1 MNPGSAG
8 SVLPWSVHEAL
19 QTVPRFLELA
29 AGFREGD
36 PVVVTFYGGKGGSS
50 GSHHLRWRGKEE
62 GGGALPV
69 VWDEALRQE
78 VEARLFPELEGG
90 RQLGFVAGVGG
101 SKKAQITHVYGL
113 RAEIDLED
121 SHELQRQ
128 VYAAVEERYGIRF
141 TLLDTGGKSVH
152 AWIAAAAAIPF
163 DQYSHTSKRWHALIV
178 EAALIAGLD
187 LPEGALDAA
196 CNRPTQVMRLPGAVH
211 NKSRK
216 VAEVIQWGEG
226 PVALEALGLDWPQV
240 EEWAKRTEAPKKVA
254 QQAFARRCEAGQF
267 LGLSGDA
274 RIDELVSL
282 ARAVPVRVPGGGT
295 YDTVLKLVGA
305 LSRAL
310 GAEEAAQV
318 LHRAGHLDKE
328 GRPSLEGL
336 RQWCG
341 TFDLD
346 PERAAD
352 HLAWLTWWA
361 EREHGWQRPVLQL
374 RGVLEPT
381 ELVKPT
387 PAAISEALWSI
398 GGGMVVCRTGSGKTE
413 GACAYVD
420 CLADNWVGAKRKFSA
435 VAITPRRTINSQL
448 APQLRAANVSGQKSG
463 RGDPFSQPG
472 TKPDRYVCCLPSLG
486 NPSKRNGHAAFWG
499 EYGSLGDAGSP
510 SVPTG
515 RGVMA
520 VVLILDEVRQIVTD
534 LLLSASGPGSLWETP
549 AERWLSG
556 IALVRSISHAGVVM
570 AMDAQAGEPER
581 ELLRGIGRVE
591 AARVVGC
598 PAVDPTRTM
607 RWTSDQGRWRDC
619 LLGHAKARSGT
630 DRPLLVVT
638 GAKGKDGIGQR
649 GLSARALRDALL
661 EAVPGIRVLI
671 IDAESKDIKAAQ
683 QVLRGGVEGWDVVIC
698 TPVAQ
703 SGVSWVSAFAET
715 VFVAGGRTLP
725 PNICGGQAGRRE
737 RTATTCVA
745 YVPKTTWDRSL
756 PLWGQEVEAIRAE
769 LDQAREQAADLAIAS
784 GREIELLERVYVLA
798 AQRQIEELV
807 LFRDYTL
814 HYAAVD
820 GWATEELAA
829 VQPLPRL
836 KGAGGLREK
845 RTEPVP
851 YGELDQWREL
861 LVRSLRLQAAGAVRE
876 VAQAQTEA
884 LAESNQ
890 AKVGS
895 AGADLLSANL
905 AEVQELLLSAGLGRL
920 CDGQLRSS
928 EDSLVQ
934 EVATAIRT
942 PEGRRTLRAATWL
955 GVDLQAER
963 KPKGGKE
970 KKPDPVKTI
979 NALVDK
985 LGGVQ
990 LSERKQVSGDRVRL
1004 YGWQLPH

>member
-1 MNPGSAG
+1 MDPARVS
-8 SVLPWSVHEAL
+8 EAL

-36 PVVVTFYGGKGGSS
+36 PVVVTFYGGKDGSG
-50 GSHHLRWRGKEE
+50 GSHHLRRRQPDE
-62 GGGALPV
+62 GSGALPV
-69 VWDEALRQE
+69 VWDEALSRE
-78 VEARLFPELEGG
+78 VEARLLPELDGG

-101 SKKAQITHVYGL
+101 SKRAQITHIYGL

-121 SHELQRQ
+121 THDLQRQ

-141 TLLDTGGKSVH
+141 TLLDTGGKSLH
-152 AWIAAAAAIPF
+152 AWIAAAAAIPV
-163 DQYSHTSKRWHALIV
+163 DQYRETSERWHALIV
-178 EAALIAGLD
+178 ETAQKAGLD
-187 LPEGALDAA
+187 LPKEPDKA
-196 CNRPTQVMRLPGAVH
+196 CHQPTQVMRLPGAVH
-211 NKSRK
+211 RKSEK
-216 VAEVIQWGEG
+216 VAEVIQWGDG
-226 PVALEALGLDWPQV
+226 PVALVALGLDWPQV
-240 EEWAKRTEAPKKVA
+240 EEWAKRMEAPKKVA
-254 QQAFARRCEAGQF
+254 QQAFARSCEAGQF

-310 GAEEAAQV
+310 GSEEAAQV
-318 LHRAGHLDKE
+318 LHRAEHLDKE

-346 PERAAD
+346 PEGAAD
-352 HLAWLTWWA
+352 HLAWLAAWA

-381 ELVKPT
+381 ELVEPT
-387 PAAISEALWSI
+387 PAAISEALWSM
-398 GGGMVVCRTGSGKTE
+398 GAGMVVCRTGSGKTE

-420 CLADNWVGAKRKFSA
+420 RLADNWVGAKRKFSA

-448 APQLRAANVSGQKSG
+448 APQLRAVNVSGQKSG

-486 NPSKRNGHAAFWG
+486 NPSKRNGGPETWGVFWT
-499 EYGSLGDAGSP
+499 YGD
-510 SVPTG
+510 TG
-515 RGVMA
+515 RPQVLTGQGAMA
-520 VVLILDEVRQIVTD
+520 VVLILDEVRQMVTD
-534 LLLSASGPGSLWETP
+534 LLLSASGPGTMWETP
-549 AERWLSG
+549 AERWRSG
-556 IALVRSISHAGVVM
+556 VALVRSIDHAAVVL

-581 ELLRGIGRVE
+581 ELLRGINRGEAERVL
-591 AARVVGC
+591 GC
-598 PAVDPTRTM
+598 PTAKPTRVM
-607 RWTSDQGRWRDC
+607 RWTSQQSRWRDC
-619 LLGHAKARSGT
+619 LLGHANARSAT
-630 DRPLLVVT
+630 DKPLLVVT
-638 GAKGKDGIGQR
+638 GAKGKDGEGQR
-649 GLSARALRDALL
+649 GLSARGLRDALL
-661 EAVPGIRVLI
+661 EALPGIRVLV
-671 IDAESKDIKAAQ
+671 IDAESKDSEAARR
-683 QVLRGGVEGWDVVIC
+683 VLWGEVEGWDVVIC

-703 SGVSWVSAFAET
+703 SGVSWVGAFAAT

-756 PLWGQEVEAIRAE
+756 PLWGQEVKAIRAE
-769 LDQAREQAADLAIAS
+769 LSQAREQAADLAIAS
-784 GREIELLERVYVLA
+784 GWEIELLERVYVLA
-798 AQRQIEELV
+798 AQRQIEELA

-829 VQPLPRL
+829 VEPLPRA
-836 KGAGGLREK
+836 KGAGGIREK
-845 RTEPVP
+845 RSKPVP
-851 YGELDQWREL
+851 YSELDPWREL
-861 LVRSLRLQAAGAVRE
+861 LVRSLRLQAVGAERE
-876 VAQAQTEA
+876 VAQVQAEA
-884 LAESNQ
+884 LAASNQ

-920 CDGQLRSS
+920 CDSQLRSA
-928 EDSLVQ
+928 EDPLVQ
-934 EVATAIRT
+934 EAVTAIRT
-942 PEGRRTLRAATWL
+942 PEGRRILRAATWL

-963 KPKGGKE
+963 KPKGGQQ

-990 LSERKQVSGDRVRL
+990 LSERKQVSGGRVRL

>member
-1 MNPGSAG
+1 MLCN
-8 SVLPWSVHEAL
+8 VRVAL
-19 QTVPRFLELA
+19 ATVPRFLELA
-29 AGFREGD
+29 AGFRGGD
-36 PVVVTFYGGKGGSS
+36 PVVVTFYGGKNGSS

-69 VWDEALRQE
+69 VWDESLRQE
-78 VEARLFPELEGG
+78 VEARLLPELEGD

-101 SKKAQITHVYGL
+101 SKKAQITHLYGL

-128 VYAAVEERYGIRF
+128 VYAAVEERYGIRL
-141 TLLDTGGKSVH
+141 TLLDTGGKSLH
-152 AWIAAAAAIPF
+152 AWIAAAAAIPV
-163 DQYSHTSKRWHALIV
+163 DRYSETSKRWHALIT
-178 EAALIAGLD
+178 EAAQASGLD
-187 LPEGALDAA
+187 LLKEPDTA
-196 CNRPTQVMRLPGAVH
+196 CHHPTQVMRLPGAVH
-211 NKSRK
+211 YKTRK

-240 EEWAKRTEAPKKVA
+240 EEWAKRTEVPKRVA
-254 QQAFARRCEAGQF
+254 QQAFARSCEAGQF

-295 YDTVLKLVGA
+295 YSTVLSLVTG

-328 GRPSLEGL
+328 GRLSLEGL

-341 TFDLD
+341 TFDLE

-352 HLAWLTWWA
+352 HLAWLAWWA

-374 RGVLEPT
+374 QGVLEPT
-381 ELVKPT
+381 ELVEPT

-398 GGGMVVCRTGSGKTE
+398 GGALVVCRTGSGKTE

-420 CLADNWVGAKRKFSA
+420 RLADNWVGAKREFSV
-435 VAITPRRTINSQL
+435 VAITPRQTINSQM
-448 APQLRAANVSGQKSG
+448 APQLRAVNVSGQKTG
-463 RGDPFSQPG
+463 RGNPFSQPG
-472 TKPDRYVCCLPSLG
+472 TKPNRYVCCLKSLG
-486 NPSKRNGHAAFWG
+486 NPTKRNGGPAVWG
-499 EYGSLGDAGSP
+499 EFWTYGDTGGRPVL
-510 SVPTG
+510 TG
-515 RGVMA
+515 RGAMA
-520 VVLILDEVRQIVTD
+520 VVLILDEVRQMVTD
-534 LLLSASGPGSLWETP
+534 LLLSATGPGTNSMWKTP
-549 AERWLSG
+549 AERWRG
-556 IALVRSISHAGVVM
+556 GVALVRSIDHAAVVL

-581 ELLRGIGRVE
+581 ELLRGIKGVQAERVL
-591 AARVVGC
+591 GC
-598 PAVDPTRTM
+598 PPAEPTRVM
-607 RWTSDQGRWRDC
+607 RWTSQQSRWRDC
-619 LLGHAKARSGT
+619 LLGHAKARSAA
-630 DRPLLVVT
+630 DKPLLVVT
-638 GAKGKDGIGQR
+638 GAKGKDGEGQR
-649 GLSARALRDALL
+649 GLSARGLRDALL
-661 EAVPGIRVLI
+661 EVVPGIRVLV
-671 IDAESKDIKAAQ
+671 IDRESKDSEAARR
-683 QVLRGGVEGWDVVIC
+683 VLWGEVEGWDVVIC

-703 SGVSWVSAFAET
+703 SGVSWVGAFAET

-756 PLWGQEVEAIRAE
+756 PLWGREVEAIRAE
-769 LDQAREQAADLAIAS
+769 LAQARAQAADLPVAG

-798 AQRQIEELV
+798 AQRQIEELA

-820 GWATEELAA
+820 GWATEELAP
-829 VQPLPRL
+829 VEPLPRA
-836 KGAGGLREK
+836 KGAGGVREK
-845 RTEPVP
+845 RSEPVS
-851 YGELDQWREL
+851 YRELDPWREL

-876 VAQAQTEA
+876 VGQAQAEA
-884 LAESNQ
+884 LAASNQ

-920 CDGQLRSS
+920 CDGERRAG
-928 EDSLVQ
+928 DHKLVRA
-934 EVATAIRT
+934 VAEALQT
-942 PEGRRTLRAATWL
+942 PEAARVLRNAVWL
-955 GVDLQAER
+955 QVDLKGTGA
-963 KPKGGKE
+963 KP
-970 KKPDPVKTI
+970 VRTI
-979 NALVDK
+979 GTVVRS
-985 LGGVQ
+985 LGGVSDAKKVGPRGAQQQ
-990 LSERKQVSGDRVRL
+990 LYRWVLPGER
-1004 YGWQLPH
+1004 

>member
-1 MNPGSAG
+1 MNPVPGGAA
-8 SVLPWSVHEAL
+8 LTCSVHVAL
-19 QTVPRFLELA
+19 ATVPRFLALA

-36 PVVVTFYGGKGGSS
+36 PVVVTFYGGKDGSG
-50 GSHHLRWRGKEE
+50 GSHHLRRRQPDE

-78 VEARLFPELEGG
+78 VEARLLPELEGG

-113 RAEIDLED
+113 RAEIDLEN

-141 TLLDTGGKSVH
+141 TLLDTGGKSLH
-152 AWIAAAAAIPF
+152 AWIAAAAAIPVE
-163 DQYSHTSKRWHALIV
+163 QYSYTSKRWHALIV
-178 EAALIAGLD
+178 ETAQKAGLD
-187 LPEGALDAA
+187 LPKGPDTA
-196 CNRPTQVMRLPGAVH
+196 CHGPTQVMRLPGAVH
-211 NKSRK
+211 RKSEK
-216 VAEVIQWGEG
+216 VAEVIQWGDG

-240 EEWAKRTEAPKKVA
+240 EEWAKRTEVPKKVA
-254 QQAFARRCEAGQF
+254 QQAFARSCEAGQF

-310 GAEEAAQV
+310 GPEEAAQV

-341 TFDLD
+341 TFELD
-346 PERAAD
+346 PEGAAD
-352 HLAWLTWWA
+352 HLAWLVRWA

-374 RGVLEPT
+374 QGVLEPT
-381 ELVKPT
+381 ELVEPT
-387 PAAISEALWSI
+387 PAAISEALWLM

-420 CLADNWVGAKRKFSA
+420 RLADNWLGAKREFSV
-435 VAITPRRTINSQL
+435 VAITPRQTINSQL
-448 APQLRAANVSGQKSG
+448 APQLRAVNVSGQKSG

-472 TKPDRYVCCLPSLG
+472 TKPNRYVCCLKSLG
-486 NPSKRNGHAAFWG
+486 NPLKQNGGPEVWGAFWT
-499 EYGSLGDAGSP
+499 YGDTGRPPVL
-510 SVPTG
+510 TG
-515 RGVMA
+515 RGVMT
-520 VVLILDEVRQIVTD
+520 VVLILDEVRQMVTD
-534 LLLSASGPGSLWETP
+534 LLLSSSGLGTMWETP
-549 AERWLSG
+549 AERWRAG
-556 IALVRSISHAGVVM
+556 IALVRSIDHAAVVL

-581 ELLRGIGRVE
+581 ELLRGIKGAQAERVL
-591 AARVVGC
+591 GC
-598 PAVDPTRTM
+598 PPAEPTRVM
-607 RWTSDQGRWRDC
+607 RWTSQQNRWRDC
-619 LLGHAKARSGT
+619 LLGHAKAHSAA
-630 DRPLLVVT
+630 DKPLLVVT
-638 GAKGKDGIGQR
+638 GAKGKDGVGQR
-649 GLSARALRDALL
+649 GLSARGLRDALL
-661 EAVPGIRVLI
+661 EALPDIRVLV
-671 IDAESKDIKAAQ
+671 IDRESKDSEAARR
-683 QVLRGGVEGWDVVIC
+683 VLRGEVEGWDVVIC

-703 SGVSWVSAFAET
+703 SGVSWVGAFAET

-756 PLWGQEVEAIRAE
+756 PLWGREVEAIRAE
-769 LDQAREQAADLAIAS
+769 LRHAREQAADQAIAS
-784 GREIELLERVYVLA
+784 GREIDLLERVYVLA
-798 AQRQIEELV
+798 AQRQIEELT

-814 HYAAVD
+814 QYAAVD

-829 VQPLPRL
+829 VEPLPRPR
-836 KGAGGLREK
+836 GAGGVREK
-845 RTEPVP
+845 RTEPVSFR
-851 YGELDQWREL
+851 ELDLWREV

-876 VAQAQTEA
+876 VAEVKAEA
-884 LAESNQ
+884 LAASNQ

-905 AEVQELLLSAGLGRL
+905 AEVLELLLSAGLGRL
-920 CDGQLRSS
+920 CDGERRAGDH
-928 EDSLVQ
+928 ELVKA
-934 EVATAIRT
+934 VAEALQT
-942 PEGRRTLRAATWL
+942 PEAAWVLRNAVWL
-955 GVDLQAER
+955 HVDLKGTGA
-963 KPKGGKE
+963 KPAR
-970 KKPDPVKTI
+970 TI
-979 NALVDK
+979 GTVVRS
-985 LGGVQ
+985 LGGVSDAKKVGPRGAQQ
-990 LSERKQVSGDRVRL
+990 LL
-1004 YGWQLPH
+1004 YRWVLPGEP